1 MPINKLDIPPETEDT
16 PHTPYQKQILRMR
29 EYRAKNKEKLNKYR
43 ATYYQNNREEI
54 REYSRDFMKKYYDEN
69 PEKRIAHND
78 YIRTHRKKLTD
89 EEKAEKEAV
98 KQAKKELRQMV
109 RAVAYNKKIM
119 EQTKHL
125 ENEIASKEELINTAN
140 IKKK

>member
-1 MPINKLDIPPETEDT
+1 MPINKLDIPPETEDK

-78 YIRTHRKKLTD
+78 YIRTHRKNLTD

-119 EQTKHL
+119 EQTEHL
-125 ENEIASKEELINTAN
+125 ENEIASKEELIKNAN